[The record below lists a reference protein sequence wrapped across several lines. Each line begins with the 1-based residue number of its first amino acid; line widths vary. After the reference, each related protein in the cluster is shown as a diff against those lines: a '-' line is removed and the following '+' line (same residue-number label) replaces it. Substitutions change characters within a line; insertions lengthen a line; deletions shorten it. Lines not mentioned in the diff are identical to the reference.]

1 MLCSPPTAAN
11 NRTLQCEVGNPL
23 PAGTTV
29 TARIFM
35 QPTEANQVSCLFTF
49 QLFVFFTIITSPN
62 QDQPLSDY
70 VFLLAA
76 NSSNPETP
84 GEDQVRR
91 DAAFQG

>member
-1 MLCSPPTAAN
+1 MNSNQVSVLCSPPTPSN

-29 TARIFM
+29 TTRIFM
-35 QPTEANQVSCLFTF
+35 QPTED
-49 QLFVFFTIITSPN
+49 N

-70 VFLLAA
+70 VFFLAA

-84 GEDQVRR
+84 GEAQVIES
-91 DAAFQG
+91 

>member
-35 QPTEANQVSCLFTF
+35 QPTEANQ
-49 QLFVFFTIITSPN
+49 
-62 QDQPLSDY
+62 DQPLSDY

-84 GEDQVRR
+84 GEDQVRS
-91 DAAFQG
+91 DAAFQVKLG

>member
-1 MLCSPPTAAN
+1 M
-11 NRTLQCEVGNPL
+11 
-23 PAGTTV
+23 

-35 QPTEANQVSCLFTF
+35 QPTEA
-49 QLFVFFTIITSPN
+49 N

-84 GEDQVRR
+84 GEDQVRS
-91 DAAFQG
+91 DGAFQVKLG